1 MWRPINVA
9 PFIDIVMQLQ
19 GRYVFSSLSK
29 VTVLFVLSAISLVSR
44 AAPTPGEQELILDR
58 QERLLQEQ
66 QRRLEELTD
75 LPGKQAAPAT
85 VLAPV
90 DARCF
95 TINTLELK
103 GVHSLSASERR
114 GLTQPYLG
122 QCLGVSQL
130 NELLKVVTNLYIEK
144 GLVTSRAYLP
154 QQDLS
159 KGHLQVLVIEGHL
172 EQLKSGA
179 GSGLTDRELSM
190 AFPGRGLQLLNLR
203 EIEQMVDQ
211 LNRLPSNQAQME
223 LTPGQAVGGSD
234 VLVKN
239 TPQKPWRV
247 NLSRKNDGQR
257 NTGEQQWN
265 TGLEWDSPLGLADQ
279 LSLRGGHD
287 AMTDHRHTS
296 HNALLGYNLPL
307 GWWNFSY
314 SYSETDY
321 RSQAQASGF
330 NFNQSGD
337 SQTHQVR
344 AERVIYRDAMS
355 KTSLNIG
362 LSNLRTNNYVED
374 ARIAGSS
381 NRISEVQYG
390 INHGRRVGGAFLN
403 IDLGMQRGISAFGA
417 QDNNLSRP
425 GNPDARYRKYTGTVS
440 YLQPFKLW
448 GESFTFTS
456 LATGQRSEDMLFSP
470 QRMSVGGSSSV
481 RGYKNQ
487 FLSGNSGGYWRN
499 ELRLTRSVTLDWLR
513 PAFTE
518 YGTAAGYDQGVI
530 RNDRYNGDQHGRL
543 SSNSFEFFARGQ
555 HVAATVTFA
564 HSLERPAGQIER
576 ESPIYFRMDFFL

>member
-1 MWRPINVA
+1 M
-9 PFIDIVMQLQ
+9 IDVTVLLQ
-19 GRYVFSSLSK
+19 GRYVNSPASRVAFYCLLTAMPLASL
-29 VTVLFVLSAISLVSR
+29 
-44 AAPTPGEQELILDR
+44 AAPVPEPGVQDLIRDR

-66 QRRLEELTD
+66 QRRLEELKN
-75 LPGKQAAPAT
+75 LPGKEGAPVASSAPAD
-85 VLAPV
+85 L
-90 DARCF
+90 RCF
-95 TINTLELK
+95 TINTIELK
-103 GVHSLSASERR
+103 GADSLSESERKR
-114 GLTQPYLG
+114 LTQPYLG

-130 NELLKVVTNLYIEK
+130 NELLKVITNLYIEK

-172 EQLKSGA
+172 EKLKSDA
-179 GSGLTDRELSM
+179 GSSLTDRELAM
-190 AFPGRGLQLLNLR
+190 AFPGREGQLVNLR

-239 TPQKPWRV
+239 APQKPWRV
-247 NLSRKNDGQR
+247 NLSRNNDGQR
-257 NTGEQQWN
+257 STGEQQWN
-265 TGLEWDSPLGLADQ
+265 TGFEWDSPLGLTDQ

-287 AMTDHRHTS
+287 AMTDHQHTS
-296 HNALLGYNLPL
+296 HNASLAYNLPW

-330 NFNQSGD
+330 NFKQSGD

-344 AERVIYRDAMS
+344 AERVIYRDALS

-362 LSNLRTNNYVED
+362 LSNLRTNNYIED
-374 ARIAGSS
+374 SRLGLSS

-390 INHGRRVGGAFLN
+390 VNHGRRIGGAFLN
-403 IDLGMQRGISAFGA
+403 IDLGMQQGISAFGA
-417 QDNNLSRP
+417 QDNNHP
-425 GNPDARYRKYTGTVS
+425 GPGEPDARYRKYTGTVS

-456 LATGQRSEDMLFSP
+456 LATGQRSEDVLFSS
-470 QRMSVGGSSSV
+470 QRMSLGGSSSV
-481 RGYKNQ
+481 RGYKDQ
-487 FLSGNSGGYWRN
+487 FLSGDSGGYWRN
-499 ELRLTRSVTLDWLR
+499 ELRLTRPVTLDWLR

-518 YGTAAGYDQGVI
+518 YGIAAGYDQGVI
-530 RNDRYNGDQHGRL
+530 RNDRYNDDQHGRL
-543 SSNSFEFFARGQ
+543 SSNAFEFFARGQ
-555 HVAATVTFA
+555 HIAATVTFA
-564 HSLERPAGQIER
+564 HSLERPAGLIER